1 MARVERIYVAC
12 DVSNLWKACREEFGQ
27 QARVDFQVLANMV
40 PASRHPEPVRQKLVA
55 YLVTNPK
62 QSCKTLY
69 RAMRGHGFDIRE
81 RFMRFDKSKGKP
93 TRTDWDVGITIDALH
108 HRDSYDT
115 FVLISGDGDFS
126 PLLRHLR
133 IKCKK
138 RTLVYSFNKSLAR
151 SLYSSA
157 EQVIRLTEDVVYQG
171 TR

>member
-1 MARVERIYVAC
+1 
-12 DVSNLWKACREEFGQ
+12 
-27 QARVDFQVLANMV
+27 
-40 PASRHPEPVRQKLVA
+40 
-55 YLVTNPK
+55 
-62 QSCKTLY
+62 
-69 RAMRGHGFDIRE
+69 MRGHGFDIRE